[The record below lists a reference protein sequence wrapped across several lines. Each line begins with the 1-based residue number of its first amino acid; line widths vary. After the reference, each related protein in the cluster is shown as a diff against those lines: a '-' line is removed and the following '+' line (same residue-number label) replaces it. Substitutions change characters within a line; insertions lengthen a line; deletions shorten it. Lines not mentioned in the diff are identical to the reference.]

1 MTIPTTK
8 QIKLDSTE
16 GLINT
21 VSQTRAQL
29 EAWRQ
34 QNPGLF
40 RGLQQALSRAEGT
53 WRENQPGYNV
63 LFGGGT
69 FGDFSRHPDRVISSP
84 GGYSSAAAGAYQ
96 FMPAT
101 YAEVA
106 RELGLKDFSPASQD
120 LAMLYKVRQR
130 LMPAGG
136 LAALTKEGALSPRL
150 QAYLAPEWASLPT
163 ATGKSAYGQP
173 VKRASQVSAWF
184 DEGARGTQQAAA
196 SGAETAKKQEAGLG
210 LLNRFIDLLGITG
223 GLQRFGPQSS
233 LSRPDLIDYSE
244 KGSSVDPGA
253 ELLVDLYKSGQR
265 EKQIEAL
272 AEAEAAAQLQKNQ
285 AAMEQVKTQLLAQA
299 ISSFGDPVKLI
310 S

>member
-1 MTIPTTK
+1 M
-8 QIKLDSTE
+8 
-16 GLINT
+16 
-21 VSQTRAQL
+21 SQTRAQL

-184 DEGARGTQQAAA
+184 DEGARGPQQAAA

-223 GLQRFGPQSS
+223 GLQRFDPQSS

-272 AEAEAAAQLQKNQ
+272 AEAEAATQLQKSQ

>member
-1 MTIPTTK
+1 M
-8 QIKLDSTE
+8 
-16 GLINT
+16 
-21 VSQTRAQL
+21 SQTRAQL

-40 RGLQQALSRAEGT
+40 RGLQQAISRAEGT

-63 LFGGGT
+63 MFGGGT

-101 YAEVA
+101 YAEAA

-120 LAMLYKVRQR
+120 LAMLYKARQR

-136 LAALTKEGALSPRL
+136 LAALTKEGTLSPRL
-150 QAYLAPEWASLPT
+150 QAYLAPEWASIPLT
-163 ATGKSAYGQP
+163 TGESAYGQP

-184 DEGARGTQQAAA
+184 DEGARGAAKSPVVA
-196 SGAETAKKQEAGLG
+196 TGKNEEAVNN
-210 LLNRFIDLLGITG
+210 LNRFIEILGITG
-223 GLQRFGPQSS
+223 ALQRFGPQSS
-233 LSRPDLIDYSE
+233 RSRPELLDYSE
-244 KGSSVDPGA
+244 SSSGSDPGA
-253 ELLVDLYKSGQR
+253 ALLTDLYKAN
-265 EKQIEAL
+265 KQSEQARDM
-272 AEAEAAAQLQKNQ
+272 AEAEAALRLRTNQ
-285 AAMEQVKTQLLAQA
+285 EAMEQAKTQLLAQA
-299 ISSFGDPVKLI
+299 ISSFGKPVKLI